1 MNWRRHSEIQLQLS
15 VALENPPHASTG
27 SLESEACTV
36 LHAVKAMSSS
46 SSRLD
51 AKARR
56 QLLGRD
62 QVTHL
67 SSLMEV
73 ALDL

>member
-46 SSRLD
+46 RLD

-67 SSLMEV
+67 SSLIEV